1 MGNRGNEVDK
11 AVSGFL
17 SIFFSLAGLVSFAN
31 AQTSRFDGITVIEL
45 ADEIGENA
53 IRGKEDP
60 PSADSGQYIV
70 TFISKR
76 GSYAALVGRQRGC
89 VAWAAEGSNSG
100 KSISFGLPASAAT
113 MRMNPRVCQPFTLSY
128 GDSGSVRVEANNRFD
143 RLEGPLGKNATTLN
157 YKGERKVIAH
167 IPLVAIDWSWP
178 VFSRHTIKNVRL
190 GPLPSVQSAMGEGAN
205 VRIAKLGHSGV
216 FQYRKRFEATFAD
229 SSGSPG
235 KQLNPRRSQ
244 VVGNIVAPEM
254 TGWPWDVLYSAWTK
268 RESLEPP
275 STANG
280 FQKAAHDRYGK
291 ESLKAGRSTRWPG
304 TSFWLFDLSGNRLDE
319 RDATPA
325 NCLATMDTWLNS
337 QTGLIDF
344 KDDVGPWGCALI
356 MTMESDAASGIAN
369 WYRIETVS
377 GYAMALTHFYSR
389 LEELKE
395 LQQKLRQ
402 LEYSKP
408 KL

>member
-1 MGNRGNEVDK
+1 MDK

-17 SIFFSLAGLVSFAN
+17 SIVCLIAALTSIAN
-31 AQTSRFDGITVIEL
+31 AQTGQFDGITVIEL
-45 ADEIGENA
+45 ADEVAENA

-70 TFISKR
+70 TFVSNR

-113 MRMNPRVCQPFTLSY
+113 MRMTPRVCQPFTLSY
-128 GDSGSVRVEANNRFD
+128 GDSGLVRVEANNKFD

-178 VFSRHTIKNVRL
+178 IFSRHTIKNVRL
-190 GPLPSVQSAMGEGAN
+190 GPLPAVQSAMGAGAS
-205 VRIAKLGHSGV
+205 VRIAKFGHSGV

-229 SSGSPG
+229 SSESPG

-244 VVGNIVAPEM
+244 VVGHIVAPEM
-254 TGWPWDVLYSAWTK
+254 TGWPWDVLYAAWTK
-268 RESLEPP
+268 ESLNPP
-275 STANG
+275 STANA

-291 ESLKAGRSTRWPG
+291 ETLKAGRSTRRPA
-304 TSFWLFDLSGNRLDE
+304 TSFWLYDLSGKRLEE
-319 RDATPA
+319 RDANPA
-325 NCLATMDTWLNS
+325 NCLATLDYWLNNP
-337 QTGLIDF
+337 TALIDF
-344 KDDVGPWGCALI
+344 KEDVGPWGCALM
-356 MTMESDAASGIAN
+356 MTMESDAAAGIAN
-369 WYRIETVS
+369 WYRIELVS
-377 GYAMALTHFYSR
+377 GYAIAVNHFYSR
-389 LEELKE
+389 LEELKD

-402 LEYSKP
+402 LESSKP